1 MKNKLTGIQDINC
14 EDIPYNT
21 PVDFTWW
28 SRDLWGSEVE
38 THLKCKIRHRKTG
51 DIFDFYE
58 NGFTRRLTAL
68 NWAPEDLEIIK

>member
-1 MKNKLTGIQDINC
+1 MKNKLSGIQDINC

-21 PVDFTWW
+21 PIDFIWW
-28 SRDLWGSEVE
+28 TYSRGYEE
-38 THLKCKIRHRKTG
+38 EIHLKCKIRHRKTG

-58 NGFTRRLTAL
+58 NGFTHRLTAL

>member
-1 MKNKLTGIQDINC
+1 MKNKLSGIQDINC

-21 PVDFTWW
+21 PIDFTWW
-28 SRDLWGSEVE
+28 TYSRGYEE
-38 THLKCKIRHRKTG
+38 ENHLKCKIRHRKTG

-58 NGFTRRLTAL
+58 NGFTHRLTAL